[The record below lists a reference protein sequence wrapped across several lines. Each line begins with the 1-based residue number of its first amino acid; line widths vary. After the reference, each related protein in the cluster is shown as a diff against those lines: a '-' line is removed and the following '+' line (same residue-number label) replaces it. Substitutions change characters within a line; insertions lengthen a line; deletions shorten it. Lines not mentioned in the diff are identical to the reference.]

1 MASPS
6 RVSEKVRIPLRT
18 VDLCLFAALF
28 TSTNPILAADPQPG
42 RLLYETHC
50 GTCHYEKIHDRKT
63 TKIET
68 TVALK
73 VEVAKWSVQT
83 NRRFTPAELDD
94 IAEYLNQSHYRLTK

>member
-1 MASPS
+1 M
-6 RVSEKVRIPLRT
+6 RT
-18 VDLCLFAALF
+18 VDLCLFAGVAAALAA
-28 TSTNPILAADPQPG
+28 SAGPILAADPQPG

-68 TVALK
+68 TVGLR

-83 NRRFTPAELDD
+83 NHRFTPAELDD
-94 IAEYLNQSHYRLTK
+94 IAEYLNRSHYRLTK